1 MRRTKDF
8 LEREFKHL
16 AQVLAK
22 LLFLKSTKEE
32 RVFQAELDVL
42 LNEWTHLSMESLEA
56 VQPDELID
64 FLVNQHLSQEQIAI
78 SAYILKEKG
87 ILTLNVEGKKDF
99 FTKAL
104 LLLEWV
110 TVNSTT
116 LSLENEWTIQELK
129 NQLLALQS

>member
-1 MRRTKDF
+1 MRRTRDF
-8 LEREFKHL
+8 LEREFKNL
-16 AQVLAK
+16 PQVLAK
-22 LLFLKSTKEE
+22 LLFLKSANEE
-32 RVFQAELDVL
+32 SVFQAELDTL
-42 LNEWTHLSMESLEA
+42 LHEWTHLSMESLEV

-64 FLVNQHLSQEQIAI
+64 FLASQRLNQEQIAI

-87 ILTLNVEGKKDF
+87 TLTLDVDKKKDF

-110 TVNSTT
+110 TANSTT

-129 NQLLALQS
+129 NQLLLLQA